1 MKQEAQPME
10 DIMERLTTT
19 EAAVAAGVSLPQV
32 NRAIDERILPDD
44 WYSTSPTRTVR
55 KDACLLISFYFE
67 TADWLTASARLQT
80 IRNAV
85 AHGHTWDQWKNYA
98 VDDHF
103 LTVRFAD
110 LWKGVDG
117 RLQKLAAAEKM
128 VVDDPEIMGGTP
140 VIRGTRIPVQIVA
153 ALFDAGTPMERIL
166 KSYPS
171 LTESQ
176 VELSSIYAKAVPQR
190 GRPKRREYPTGTKV
204 LSVKRG
210 NLKGRIDG

>member
-1 MKQEAQPME
+1 MEA
-10 DIMERLTTT
+10 IMEHLTTT

-32 NRAIDERILPDD
+32 NRVIDEKILPDD

-55 KDACLLISFYFE
+55 TDACLLISFYFE

-85 AHGHTWDQWKNYA
+85 AHGHTWEQWKNYA

-103 LTVRFAD
+103 LPVRFAD
-110 LWKGVDG
+110 LWKSVDG
-117 RLQKLAAAEKM
+117 RLRKLMAAEEM
-128 VVDDPEIMGGTP
+128 VVEDPEILSGTP
-140 VIRGTRIPVQIVA
+140 VIRGTRVPVQNVA
-153 ALFDAGTPMERIL
+153 ALFDSGTPIERIL

-171 LTESQ
+171 VTESQ
-176 VELSSIYAKAVPQR
+176 VELASIYVKAVPQR
-190 GRPKRREYPTGTKV
+190 GRPKRREYPAGTKV

-210 NLKGRIDG
+210 NLKARVAG

>member
-1 MKQEAQPME
+1 MEA
-10 DIMERLTTT
+10 IMEHLTTT

-32 NRAIDERILPDD
+32 NRVIDEKILPDD

-55 KDACLLISFYFE
+55 TDACLLISFYFE

-85 AHGHTWDQWKNYA
+85 AHGHTWEQWKNYA

-110 LWKGVDG
+110 LWKSVNG

-128 VVDDPEIMGGTP
+128 VVEDPEIMGGTP
-140 VIRGTRIPVQIVA
+140 IIRGTRIPVQIVA
-153 ALFDAGTPMERIL
+153 ALFDARTPMERIL
-166 KSYPS
+166 QSYPS

-176 VELSSIYAKAVPQR
+176 VELASIYAKAVPQR
-190 GRPKRREYPTGTKV
+190 GRPKRKDYPAGTKV
-204 LSVKRG
+204 VTIKRG
-210 NLKGRIDG
+210 NLKTRVAG

>member
-1 MKQEAQPME
+1 MEA
-10 DIMERLTTT
+10 IMEHLTTT

-32 NRAIDERILPDD
+32 NRVIDERILPDD

-55 KDACLLISFYFE
+55 TDACLLISFYFE

-85 AHGHTWDQWKNYA
+85 AHGHTWEQWKTYA

-110 LWKGVDG
+110 LWKSVNG

-128 VVDDPEIMGGTP
+128 VVEDPELMGGTP
-140 VIRGTRIPVQIVA
+140 IIRGTRIPVQIVA
-153 ALFDAGTPMERIL
+153 ALFDARTPMERIL
-166 KSYPS
+166 QSYPS

-176 VELSSIYAKAVPQR
+176 VELASIYAKAVPQR
-190 GRPKRREYPTGTKV
+190 GRPKRKDYPAGTKV
-204 LSVKRG
+204 VTIKRG
-210 NLKGRIDG
+210 NLKTRDAG

>member
-1 MKQEAQPME
+1 MEA
-10 DIMERLTTT
+10 IMEHLTTT

-32 NRAIDERILPDD
+32 NRVIDEKILPDD

-55 KDACLLISFYFE
+55 RDACLLISFYFE

-85 AHGHTWDQWKNYA
+85 AHGHTWEQWKNYA

-110 LWKGVDG
+110 LWKSVDG
-117 RLQKLAAAEKM
+117 RLRKLIVAEKM
-128 VVDDPEIMGGTP
+128 VVEDPEIMGGTP
-140 VIRGTRIPVQIVA
+140 VIRGTRIPVHIVA

-171 LTESQ
+171 LTGLQ
-176 VELSSIYAKAVPQR
+176 VELASIYAKAVPQR
-190 GRPKRREYPTGTKV
+190 GRPKRREYPAGTKV

-210 NLKGRIDG
+210 NLKARVAG

>member
-1 MKQEAQPME
+1 ME
-10 DIMERLTTT
+10 NLMDNLTTT

-32 NRAIDERILPDD
+32 NRVIDENILPDD

-55 KDACLLISFYFE
+55 TDACLLISFYFE

-85 AHGHTWDQWKNYA
+85 AHGHTWEQWKNYA

-110 LWKGVDG
+110 LWKSVDG
-117 RLQKLAAAEKM
+117 RLRKLMVAEKM
-128 VVDDPEIMGGTP
+128 VVEDPEIMGGTP
-140 VIRGTRIPVQIVA
+140 VIRGTRIPVHIVA
-153 ALFDAGTPMERIL
+153 ALVDAGTPMERIL

-171 LTESQ
+171 LTELQ
-176 VELSSIYAKAVPQR
+176 VELASIYAKAVPQR
-190 GRPKRREYPTGTKV
+190 GRPKRRDYPAGTKV

-210 NLKGRIDG
+210 SLRARVAG